1 MSDQTDSPHQSPQDE
16 LPNRVMD
23 ADIEDA
29 KEPSIA
35 HFAGGAQAIA
45 GLLGVLAAA
54 QQIGTIHWRG
64 ALAVMPWVELVL
76 GVVCITLA
84 FRTYRARRRGSL
96 AAAIAALMTV
106 PIVGGWTAF
115 AATQGFLTCLG
126 LFAPLAGGLGAGLGF
141 AALSAIRR
149 TSDARERLA
158 DQGMDFGI

>member
-1 MSDQTDSPHQSPQDE
+1 MSEHEPANDALTSSA
-16 LPNRVMD
+16 MD
-23 ADIEDA
+23 ADLEDA
-29 KEPSIA
+29 KEPNIA

-54 QQIGTIHWRG
+54 QQIGTVRWLG

-106 PIVGGWTAF
+106 PVVGGWTAF

-126 LFAPLAGGLGAGLGF
+126 LFAPIAGGLGAGLGF
-141 AALSAIRR
+141 AALGAIRR